1 MRFDTMKLSVYIT
14 ASVVFAVS
22 VSGMEEMHEMPAY
35 INDKVC
41 LEFDGEDTK
50 TSLNPGTLDIKWT
63 KGDKLLIWSQGT
75 PYSTELVAQ
84 GSNEKT
90 NFTGERGQLDITKDL
105 FAIYP
110 SSSVVMQD
118 SGYAGVTVINHQ
130 IQTGLLSDFG
140 KYNVSYTGSL
150 TKETSNDYLR
160 LSYSEAPSNLLPI
173 IKFSIKTGL
182 DVKSISVMG
191 LDDNDQSTYIAGN
204 ISLNPATGA
213 YSVVPSGDE
222 ITIYR
227 DGSSING
234 DVYIFCS
241 PNDATK
247 LRFIFTNSE
256 DKVCEYT
263 NLLQQ
268 PLESGVLSDFGTINS
283 LLFRESGLYVIKG
296 GEKWARLTQK
306 KDIIEGSALDF
317 SHISVDAPAG
327 KYGLLKSVGN
337 HFEFEGLPGV
347 QQYFYGANMT
357 TTACAPSKEDAV
369 IIAQRL
375 SRIGYNTI
383 RLHHYDEHWDK
394 NETDQN
400 GHTFRDRMDFF
411 ISELIKNGL
420 YVTFDLHSTRDVSYE
435 ELGFSGTGDLSKD
448 DYQILAL
455 VGAALADDSSAENS
469 GYLNVWQDWCRFTD
483 SVLGRH
489 NQYTGRKY
497 AEEPALILVTV
508 LNEPSHSKAWQNKIY
523 NYPAVEYAWKKC
535 HGSIL
540 GNIFKP
546 SNTSVGEAMWKGFVK
561 WVQSNGYSNMVK
573 YCRSTGYASATSVA
587 YDSRCYIDE
596 AAGLSSFDIH
606 DSHTYIDHPSG
617 ELPERTMDGENPLL
631 SLPPY
636 ADESSSKWNDYFGH
650 RTGVPHTLTEWNH
663 CTPNPMRAVGALH
676 GSAFLRQRGWD
687 GIWRFAYAQGSASLF
702 SDTAPNAFDV
712 VKDEVMKASEAGV
725 VSFFLRGD
733 VTDPHSQVTY
743 SESEYSAVT
752 DKSVALY
759 KESLGE
765 KTAGVLTAVT
775 SISPATLLLTSLDG
789 EVLSN
794 SGRMLLVNMTDCAG
808 NNATYTD
815 NTKKVT
821 ISHGSGQ
828 YIRISKSDISL
839 EVSNPSAYKVY
850 ELNTDGSRV
859 SEIPAKVVDNKLC
872 FTISVRGTDGKAHI
886 YYEISM

>member
-1 MRFDTMKLSVYIT
+1 MKFSTYIAT
-14 ASVVFAVS
+14 CALLAVS
-22 VSGMEEMHEMPAY
+22 VSCVEEMQESGAY
-35 INDKVC
+35 INEKIC
-41 LEFDGEDTK
+41 LEFEEEDTK

-63 KGDKLLIWSQGT
+63 KGDKMLIWSQGT
-75 PYSTELVAQ
+75 QYSTELVAQ
-84 GSNEKT
+84 SSAEKT
-90 NFTGERGQLDITKDL
+90 SFLGERGQLDITKDL

-110 SSSVVMQD
+110 SSTVLMQD
-118 SGYAGVTVINHQ
+118 SGYSGVTVVNHQ

-160 LSYSEAPSNLLPI
+160 LSYSGTPTNLLPI

-182 DVKSISVMG
+182 DVKCISVMG
-191 LDDNDQSTYIAGN
+191 LDDNNQSTSISGN
-204 ISLNPATGA
+204 ITLNPENGS
-213 YSVVPSGDE
+213 YSVIPSGDE

-234 DVYIFCS
+234 DIYIFCS
-241 PNDATK
+241 PNNATK

-268 PLESGVLSDFGTINS
+268 PLEPGVLSDFGTINS

-296 GEKWARLTQK
+296 GEKWAKLTQK

-327 KYGLLKSVGN
+327 KYGMLKSVGN
-337 HFEFEGLPGV
+337 HFEFESMPGV
-347 QQYFYGANMT
+347 QQYFYGANLT
-357 TTACAPSKEDAV
+357 TSACAPSKEDAV
-369 IIAQRL
+369 ILAKRL
-375 SRIGYNTI
+375 ARIGYNTI
-383 RLHHYDEHWDK
+383 RLHHYDELWDA
-394 NETDQN
+394 NEPDQN
-400 GHTFRDRMDFF
+400 GHTYRDRMDFF

-420 YVTFDLHSTRDVSYE
+420 YVTFDLYSTRDVSYE
-435 ELGFSGTGDLSKD
+435 ELGFDGIGDMSAA

-455 VGAALADDSSAENS
+455 VGAALSNDQSAANS
-469 GYLNVWQDWCRFTD
+469 GYLNVYQNWCQFVD
-483 SVLGRH
+483 SVLERV

-523 NYPAVEYAWKKC
+523 DYPAVEYAWKKC
-535 HGSIL
+535 HGDLIGS
-540 GNIFKP
+540 IFKP
-546 SNTSVGEAMWKGFVK
+546 SDTSVGEFLWESFVK
-561 WVQSNGYSNMVK
+561 WVQSNGYSPMVN
-573 YCRSTGYASATSVA
+573 YCRSKGYLSATSVA
-587 YDSRCYIDE
+587 YDSRCYIDN
-596 AAGLSSFDIH
+596 ASGLSSFDVH
-606 DSHTYIDHPSG
+606 DSHSYTDHPSG
-617 ELPERTMDGENPLL
+617 DLPERKMDGENPLL
-631 SLPPY
+631 DLPPY
-636 ADESSSKWNDYFGH
+636 VNESSTKWSNYYGQ
-650 RTGVPHTLTEWNH
+650 RSGVPHTLTEWNH

-687 GIWRFAYAQGSASLF
+687 GVWRFAYSQGSTSLF

-733 VTDPHSQVTY
+733 ITDPQSQVTY
-743 SESEYSAVT
+743 SETEYSAVT

-839 EVSNPSAYKVY
+839 AVSNPSAYKVY